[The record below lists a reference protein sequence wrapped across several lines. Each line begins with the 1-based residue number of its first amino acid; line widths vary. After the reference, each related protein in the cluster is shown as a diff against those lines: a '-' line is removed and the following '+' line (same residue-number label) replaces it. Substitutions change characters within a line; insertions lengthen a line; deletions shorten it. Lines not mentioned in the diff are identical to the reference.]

1 MNQLISFE
9 GGIVFP
15 CMDIPDCI
23 YPFISCFHI
32 STFIT
37 NGHVNIS
44 CMYVCVFSTLGF
56 VPECDCWVI
65 LHLVLSVE
73 IQMRI
78 GLSRTSS
85 I

>member
-1 MNQLISFE
+1 
-9 GGIVFP
+9 
-15 CMDIPDCI
+15 MDIPDCI
-23 YPFISCFHI
+23 YLFISCFHI

-73 IQMRI
+73 IQIRI
-78 GLSRTSS
+78 GLSRTSP